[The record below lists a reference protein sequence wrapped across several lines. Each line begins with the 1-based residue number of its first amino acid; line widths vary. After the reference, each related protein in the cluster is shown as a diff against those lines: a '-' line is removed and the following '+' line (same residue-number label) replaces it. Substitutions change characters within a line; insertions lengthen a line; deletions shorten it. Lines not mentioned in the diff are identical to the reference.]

1 MGVSDATV
9 LPLTNTKTKLDLTK
23 HVISRQQSLQKY
35 NFFSKLP
42 NIFDENYFVL
52 PSIASSL
59 CTAGNGKSNYESQTN
74 LLLALRFC

>member
-35 NFFSKLP
+35 NFFAKRPIYLIEIYHEK
-42 NIFDENYFVL
+42 NNFFD
-52 PSIASSL
+52 
-59 CTAGNGKSNYESQTN
+59 
-74 LLLALRFC
+74 